1 MNRMNRLEIEQKI
14 MDKFIEILN
23 LYEQYNPEGEY
34 LTVTFRKHKSYKR
47 ISGNNSYWKEDENF
61 PISFSCVI

>member
-1 MNRMNRLEIEQKI
+1 MNRNEIEQKI

-34 LTVTFRKHKSYKR
+34 LTISFTRCGNCKM

-61 PISFSCVI
+61 PIKFSCVI